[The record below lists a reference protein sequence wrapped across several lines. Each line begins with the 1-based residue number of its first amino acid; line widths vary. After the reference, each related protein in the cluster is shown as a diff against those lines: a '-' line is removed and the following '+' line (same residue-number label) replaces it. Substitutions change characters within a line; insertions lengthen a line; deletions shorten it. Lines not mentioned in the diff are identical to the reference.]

1 MLPWILCGIFA
12 VIIIALAVKI
22 RVMQKSMD
30 EICDSI
36 SEHLCSDTNQLVTV
50 SSSDKHVRHL
60 ASEIAKQLAELRRQR
75 RQYISGDRELKE
87 AVTNISHDLR
97 TPLTAICGY
106 MELLEAEELTAPA
119 KHYVAQI
126 GSRAEALKALTEEL
140 FRYSVISSVSDLQ
153 YEKVNVGRVLE
164 DTLISFYGA
173 LEQKRIVPE
182 ITLSEGEIVR
192 LLDPS
197 ALSRIFGNII
207 ANAVKY
213 SDGDFAVTMTEKG
226 EITFSNT
233 ASALSSVE
241 VGRLFD
247 RFYTVDSARKS
258 TGLGLSIAKL
268 LTERMGGSVSA
279 EYQSDVLTIRLS
291 FAELENQKVAQS
303 WKGSLWEAM
312 SST

>member
-1 MLPWILCGIFA
+1 MLPWIICG
-12 VIIIALAVKI
+12 VLAVVIVILLIKI
-22 RVMQKSMD
+22 RMMQKSMD
-30 EICDSI
+30 EICSCL
-36 SEHLCSDTNQLVTV
+36 SEHLSSDTNQLITV

-60 ASEIAKQLAELRRQR
+60 ASEIAKQLTELRRQR

-106 MELLEAEELTAPA
+106 LELLEVEEMTDNTKRYLE
-119 KHYVAQI
+119 QI
-126 GSRAEALKALTEEL
+126 ANRTEALKALTEEL
-140 FRYSVISSVSDLQ
+140 FRYSVVSSVSDLN

-173 LEQKRIVPE
+173 FEQKNITPQIDLPE
-182 ITLSEGEIVR
+182 EVVWRTL
-192 LLDPS
+192 DKS

-207 ANAVKY
+207 GNAVKY
-213 SDGDFAVTMTEKG
+213 SDGDFSVTMSDTG

-233 ASALSSVE
+233 ASELSSVD
-241 VGRLFD
+241 VGKLFD

-268 LTERMGGSVSA
+268 LTVRMSGSIAADYSRNI
-279 EYQSDVLTIRLS
+279 LTITVR
-291 FAELENQKVAQS
+291 F
-303 WKGSLWEAM
+303 
-312 SST
+312 

>member
-1 MLPWILCGIFA
+1 MLPWIICGILA
-12 VIIIALAVKI
+12 AIIAILVIKI
-22 RVMQKSMD
+22 RMMQKSMD
-30 EICDSI
+30 EICSCL
-36 SEHLCSDTNQLVTV
+36 SEHLSSDTNQLITV

-60 ASEIAKQLAELRRQR
+60 ASEIAKQLTELRRQR

-106 MELLEAEELTAPA
+106 LELLEAEEMTDNTRR
-119 KHYVAQI
+119 YVEQI
-126 GSRAEALKALTEEL
+126 ANRTEALKALTEEL
-140 FRYSVISSVSDLQ
+140 FRYSVISSVSDLN

-173 LEQKRIVPE
+173 FEQKN
-182 ITLSEGEIVR
+182 ITPNISLPDSVIIR
-192 LLDPS
+192 SLDKS

-207 ANAVKY
+207 SNAVKY
-213 SDGDFAVTMTEKG
+213 SDGDFSVTMSDTG

-233 ASALSSVE
+233 AFELSSVD
-241 VGRLFD
+241 VGKLFD

-268 LTERMGGSVSA
+268 LTERVGGCISA
-279 EYQSDVLTIRLS
+279 DYKGNTLSITLS
-291 FAELENQKVAQS
+291 F
-303 WKGSLWEAM
+303 KGD
-312 SST
+312 

>member
-1 MLPWILCGIFA
+1 MLPWIICGI
-12 VIIIALAVKI
+12 LAVVIVILVIKI
-22 RVMQKSMD
+22 RIMQKSMD
-30 EICDSI
+30 EICACMT
-36 SEHLCSDTNQLVTV
+36 EHLSSDTNQLITV

-60 ASEIAKQLAELRRQR
+60 ASEIARQLIELRRQR

-106 MELLEAEELTAPA
+106 LELLEAEEMTDNTRR
-119 KHYVAQI
+119 YVEQI
-126 GSRAEALKALTEEL
+126 SNRTEALKALTEEL
-140 FRYSVISSVSDLQ
+140 FRYSVISSVSDLS

-173 LEQKRIVPE
+173 FEQKN
-182 ITLSEGEIVR
+182 ITPNISLPDSVIVR
-192 LLDPS
+192 SLDKS

-207 ANAVKY
+207 SNALKY
-213 SDGDFAVTMTEKG
+213 SDGDFSVIMTETG

-233 ASALSSVE
+233 ASELSSVD
-241 VGRLFD
+241 VGKLFD

-268 LTERMGGSVSA
+268 LTERMGGHISA
-279 EYQSDVLTIRLS
+279 DYREKTLS
-291 FAELENQKVAQS
+291 IMISFY
-303 WKGSLWEAM
+303 
-312 SST
+312 

>member
-1 MLPWILCGIFA
+1 MFPWIICGILA
-12 VIIIALAVKI
+12 VVIVILMVKI
-22 RVMQKSMD
+22 RIMQKSMD
-30 EICDSI
+30 EICACV
-36 SEHLCSDTNQLVTV
+36 SEHLSSDTNQLIAV

-60 ASEIAKQLAELRRQR
+60 ASEIARQLTELRRQR

-106 MELLEAEELTAPA
+106 LELLEAEEMTNNTRR
-119 KHYVAQI
+119 YVEQI
-126 GSRAEALKALTEEL
+126 SNRTEALKALTEEL
-140 FRYSVISSVSDLQ
+140 FRYSVISSVSDLN

-173 LEQKRIVPE
+173 FEQKN
-182 ITLSEGEIVR
+182 ITPNI
-192 LLDPS
+192 LLPDGVMIRTLDKS

-207 ANAVKY
+207 SNALKY
-213 SDGDFAVTMTEKG
+213 SDGDFSVIMTETG

-233 ASALSSVE
+233 ASELSSVD
-241 VGRLFD
+241 VGKLFD

-268 LTERMGGSVSA
+268 LTERMGGHISA
-279 EYQSDVLTIRLS
+279 DYREKTLS
-291 FAELENQKVAQS
+291 IMISFY
-303 WKGSLWEAM
+303 
-312 SST
+312 

>member
-1 MLPWILCGIFA
+1 MLPWIVCGAFA
-12 VIIIALAVKI
+12 VVIIILAIKI
-22 RVMQKSMD
+22 RMMQKSMD
-30 EICDSI
+30 EICLCL
-36 SEHLCSDTNQLVTV
+36 SEHLSSDTNQLITV

-60 ASEIAKQLAELRRQR
+60 ASEIAKQLTELRRQR

-106 MELLEAEELTAPA
+106 LELLEAEEMTDNTRR
-119 KHYVAQI
+119 YVEQI
-126 GSRAEALKALTEEL
+126 ANRTEALKPLTEEL
-140 FRYSVISSVSDLQ
+140 FRYSVISSVSDLN

-173 LEQKRIVPE
+173 FEQKN
-182 ITLSEGEIVR
+182 ITPNISLPDSVIIR
-192 LLDPS
+192 SLDKS

-207 ANAVKY
+207 SNAVKY
-213 SDGDFAVTMTEKG
+213 SDGDFSVTITDTG

-233 ASALSSVE
+233 ASELSSVD
-241 VGRLFD
+241 VGKLFD

-268 LTERMGGSVSA
+268 LTERMGGCISA
-279 EYQSDVLTIRLS
+279 DYKGNILSITLS
-291 FAELENQKVAQS
+291 F
-303 WKGSLWEAM
+303 KGV
-312 SST
+312 

>member
-1 MLPWILCGIFA
+1 MLPWIICGI
-12 VIIIALAVKI
+12 LAVVIVILVIKI
-22 RVMQKSMD
+22 RIMQKSMD
-30 EICDSI
+30 EICSCL
-36 SEHLCSDTNQLVTV
+36 SEHLSSDTNQLITV

-60 ASEIAKQLAELRRQR
+60 ASEIARQLTELRRQR

-106 MELLEAEELTAPA
+106 LELLEAEEMTDNTRR
-119 KHYVAQI
+119 YVEQI
-126 GSRAEALKALTEEL
+126 SNRTEALKALTEEL
-140 FRYSVISSVSDLQ
+140 FRYSVISSVSDLS

-173 LEQKRIVPE
+173 FEQKN
-182 ITLSEGEIVR
+182 ITPNISLTDSVIVR
-192 LLDPS
+192 SLDKS

-207 ANAVKY
+207 SNAVKY
-213 SDGDFAVTMTEKG
+213 SDGDFSVTMSDAG

-233 ASALSSVE
+233 AYELSSVD
-241 VGRLFD
+241 VGKLFD

-268 LTERMGGSVSA
+268 LTERMGGCISA
-279 EYQSDVLTIRLS
+279 DYKGNMLSITLS
-291 FAELENQKVAQS
+291 FEE
-303 WKGSLWEAM
+303 
-312 SST
+312 

>member
-1 MLPWILCGIFA
+1 MLPWIICGAFA
-12 VIIIALAVKI
+12 VVIIILAIKI
-22 RVMQKSMD
+22 RIMQKSMD
-30 EICDSI
+30 EICDCI
-36 SEHLCSDTNQLVTV
+36 SEHLCSDTNQLISV
-50 SSSDKHVRHL
+50 SSSDKYVRHL
-60 ASEIAKQLAELRRQR
+60 ASEIARQLAELRRQQ

-106 MELLEAEELTAPA
+106 LELLKAEEMTASA
-119 KHYVAQI
+119 KRYVAQI
-126 GSRAEALKALTEEL
+126 GSRTEALKTLTEEL
-140 FRYSVISSVSDLQ
+140 FRYSVISSVSDLK
-153 YEKVNVGRVLE
+153 YERVNVGRVLE
-164 DTLISFYGA
+164 DTLISFYGT
-173 LEQKRIVPE
+173 LEQKHIVPE
-182 ITLSEGEIVR
+182 ITLSDREVVR

-207 ANAVKY
+207 TNAVKY

-226 EITFSNT
+226 EITFSNA

-268 LTERMGGSVSA
+268 LTERMGGSISA
-279 EYQSDVLTIRLS
+279 EYRVNTLS
-291 FAELENQKVAQS
+291 ITLCFDESV
-303 WKGSLWEAM
+303 
-312 SST
+312 